1 MNFNT
6 TGCEKGWVAFPTSI
20 GSQKFPTYITW
31 QDTKVAFN
39 GGVLPASTLY
49 VVNLLDPQLFTQS
62 VVPGVTINGITH
74 TYSLYL
80 FNYGSAQ
87 TNFIEF
93 KS

>member
-6 TGCEKGWVAFPTSI
+6 SNFEKGWVAFPTSI
-20 GSQKFPTYITW
+20 GSQIFPTYITW
-31 QDTKVAFN
+31 QDTKVSFN
-39 GGVLPASTLY
+39 GGVLPASGLY
-49 VVNLLDPQLFTQS
+49 VVNPLNPQLFTQS
-62 VVPGVTINGITH
+62 VVPNVQINGIAH

-80 FNYGSAQ
+80 FNYGSGQ